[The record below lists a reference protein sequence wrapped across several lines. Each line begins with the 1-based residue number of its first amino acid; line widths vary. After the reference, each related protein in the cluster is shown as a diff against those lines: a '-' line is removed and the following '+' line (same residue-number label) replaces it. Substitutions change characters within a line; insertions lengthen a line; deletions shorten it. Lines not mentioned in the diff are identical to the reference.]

1 MGYFISVVSASQHD
15 KITKHRALSFSL
27 MIMKQREKEKE
38 KYMRE
43 KKSGTSKLQVLV
55 PNNRNNNHKTPVV
68 SSWQCAVLHD
78 TSAHR
83 GIISREASSTLMRL
97 FILLVLHCAQE
108 IAR

>member
-1 MGYFISVVSASQHD
+1 MGYFISMVSASQHD

-27 MIMKQREKEKE
+27 MIMKQKEKE

-83 GIISREASSTLMRL
+83 GIISREASYTLMRL